1 MSVNFD
7 LNLFAELSKKIYE
20 KASHENRLIENPSIE
35 KLRSLTENEIG
46 IKKSKFGNLVAE
58 SEPTSRSAMF
68 TKMSLDFEFGEEEL
82 DLLKNCEESLSKEKL
97 VSIDRIVGNLESK
110 ITARL
115 IVPLRFVHLAYGGG
129 LLFATPTNVLKI
141 PTYEIIMFFDDSFE
155 SNKKK
160 PLPEKDID
168 IRLAMLENGRMIK
181 VCRNSNYIGEYKKA
195 IFAAEDWRAK
205 FDNIGIFLHAGC
217 REDYLQ
223 SSHGDYMYVRSLLVA
238 LSANGK
244 TTTTCKVLGRKDR
257 EKSWLIQD
265 DGGILMK
272 DGSFKGFEYGGIFV
286 KSEGVNPRNQ
296 IETYY
301 GLLKPNTF
309 LENVHVDDD
318 GDFDFF
324 NFKRTSN
331 GRAVIQ
337 RKDFMH
343 ASNRIDVPSIN
354 NIILIT
360 RGPIIPAISKL
371 THEQATALMILGQSM
386 ESSAGDPTLAGKIRN
401 IFFYDPFV
409 SGNRADHANLFYEI
423 LNSLPHINCYLMNT
437 GGIGEGR
444 HYKEINIEHTIGILD
459 SLFRGGLEDWIE
471 SPTGLIVPK
480 SIRTVDQVYLHPEN
494 LYSKEDFIMKQKE
507 LDKIRYETISSYG
520 NKLHPKI
527 LEVFKKP
534 SSL

>member
-1 MSVNFD
+1 MNSIFD
-7 LNLFAELSKKIYE
+7 LNLFAETSKNIYE
-20 KASHENRLIENPSIE
+20 RAKNEKRLIDNPSYE
-35 KLRSLTENEIG
+35 ELRKLTENEPG
-46 IKKSKFGNLVAE
+46 IIKTKFGNLVSE

-68 TKMSLDFEFGEEEL
+68 TKNSVDSQFGKEEL
-82 DLLKNCEESLSKEKL
+82 DLLKNCERSLNDENI
-97 VSIDRIVGNLESK
+97 VSIDRIVGNLESN
-110 ITARL
+110 ITVRL
-115 IVPLRFVHLAYGGG
+115 IVPLKFVHLAYGGG
-129 LLFATPTNVLKI
+129 SLFAPVEGSLEI
-141 PTYEIIMFFDDSFE
+141 PTYEVIMFFDDSFE
-155 SNKKK
+155 SNKEKL
-160 PLPEKDID
+160 LPDKDIT

-181 VCRNSNYIGEYKKA
+181 ICRNSNYIGEYKKGV
-195 IFAAEDWRAK
+195 FAAQDWRAK

-223 SSHGDYMYVRSLLVA
+223 SSHGDYIYVRSLLIA

-265 DGGILMK
+265 DGGILLK

-286 KSEGVNPRNQ
+286 KTEGVNPSNQ

-309 LENVHVDDD
+309 LENVHVDDN

-331 GRAVIQ
+331 GRAVIH

-343 ASNRIDVPSIN
+343 ASNRIDVPSID

-371 THEQATALMILGQSM
+371 THEQATALMIIGQSM
-386 ESSAGDPTLAGKIRN
+386 ESSAGDPTQAGKLRN
-401 IFFYDPFV
+401 EFFYDPFV
-409 SGNRADHANLFYEI
+409 SGDRAEHANLFYDI
-423 LNSLPHINCYLMNT
+423 LKNLHHINCYLINT

-444 HYKEINIEHTIGILD
+444 LYKEITIDHTIGILD
-459 SLFRGGLEDWIE
+459 SLFRGGLEDWTE
-471 SPTGLIVPK
+471 SPTGLMVPK
-480 SIRTVDQVYLHPEN
+480 AIRTVDQVYLHPET
-494 LYSKEDFIMKQKE
+494 LYSKEEFLIKQKE
-507 LDKIRYETISSYG
+507 IEDIRYNIISKYDD
-520 NKLHPKI
+520 KLNPKI
-527 LEVFKKP
+527 LNVFKL
-534 SSL
+534 SSNL